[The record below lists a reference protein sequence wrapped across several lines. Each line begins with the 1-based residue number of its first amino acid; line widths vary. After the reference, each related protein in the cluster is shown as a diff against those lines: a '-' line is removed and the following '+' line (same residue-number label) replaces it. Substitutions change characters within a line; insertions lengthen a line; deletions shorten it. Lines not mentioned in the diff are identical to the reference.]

1 KMGNIDDAVPFFG
14 KGFNKIYPVIMVIYT
29 LLIAG
34 NFFNRVIDY
43 CGNWK
48 IFKFSDDA
56 EDMDGF
62 DPSGVIILQ
71 KERSLLQQGHKVG
84 ELVFPL
90 ARSFSVSMDIESANK
105 TKAMDESGAGEDKTI
120 IMVEPKSEET
130 QNDKS
135 RKIGGRKYSALRT
148 NLNEEGSSKD
158 FTVERDSSS
167 TTNDSRQDISLGPAS
182 PSV

>member
-1 KMGNIDDAVPFFG
+1 MTIIIKLIYVQKMGNIDDAVPFFG

-71 KERSLLQQGHKVG
+71 KG
-84 ELVFPL
+84 EFQ
-90 ARSFSVSMDIESANK
+90 AF
-105 TKAMDESGAGEDKTI
+105 
-120 IMVEPKSEET
+120 
-130 QNDKS
+130 
-135 RKIGGRKYSALRT
+135 
-148 NLNEEGSSKD
+148 
-158 FTVERDSSS
+158 
-167 TTNDSRQDISLGPAS
+167 
-182 PSV
+182 